1 MVVMLLNHR
10 FDIERR
16 NLAFVD
22 NQTSTHDS
30 IVSTLRRAEHDGGNG
45 VTQRACVVN
54 RVEIEGEKVRLTE
67 STSQFAS
74 SCSHVGNEDSRL
86 EAEFLK
92 DAIRCQWQVGEA
104 DVGRIGD
111 SVRKRRSNRI
121 DRTLALRLGSERT
134 NSVAGVGEAQTDS

>member
-10 FDIERR
+10 VDIERC

-54 RVEIEGEKVRLTE
+54 RVEIEGEKVRTLTW
-67 STSQFAS
+67 
-74 SCSHVGNEDSRL
+74 L
-86 EAEFLK
+86 
-92 DAIRCQWQVGEA
+92 
-104 DVGRIGD
+104 
-111 SVRKRRSNRI
+111 
-121 DRTLALRLGSERT
+121 
-134 NSVAGVGEAQTDS
+134 